1 MKGTKMT
8 LSEYME
14 KNSTT
19 DQKMSDEIGVS
30 RSAITQYRNGVRM
43 PKPEIALEIYRVTK
57 GKVSPTDFLKGL
69 KRVK

>member
-19 DQKMSDEIGVS
+19 DQKMSDEVGVS

-43 PKPEIALEIYRVTK
+43 PKLEIALEIYRVTK